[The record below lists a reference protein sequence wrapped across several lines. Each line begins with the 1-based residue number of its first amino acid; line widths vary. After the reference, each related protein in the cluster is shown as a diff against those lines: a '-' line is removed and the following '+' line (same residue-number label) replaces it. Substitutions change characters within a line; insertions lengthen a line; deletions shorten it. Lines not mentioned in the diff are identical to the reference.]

1 MSRDQFWALVQRHN
15 QLGRLLPTGDD
26 LLDDAALL
34 EAKIVLDEMA
44 LCKQEID
51 DLLAAEAAKGKP

>member
-1 MSRDQFWALVQRHN
+1 MSRDQFWALMQRYS

-44 LCKQEID
+44 LCKREID
-51 DLLAAEAAKGKP
+51 ALLAAQEGKPQ